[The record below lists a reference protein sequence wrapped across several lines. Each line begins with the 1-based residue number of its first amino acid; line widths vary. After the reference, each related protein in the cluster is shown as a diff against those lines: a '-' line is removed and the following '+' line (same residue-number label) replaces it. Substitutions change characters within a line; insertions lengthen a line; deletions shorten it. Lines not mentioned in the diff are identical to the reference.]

1 MSDRK
6 FLPLSLKTATLTFK
20 KLNLGNES
28 ILKGCR
34 RIPAGLFEEY
44 HFAFR
49 GLKLMVPVPKIE
61 VGGLDLPEGDKS
73 FFPVEGCSLV
83 SYCSSR
89 SHPCHAGGGVDGNV

>member
-61 VGGLDLPEGDKS
+61 VGGLDFPEGDKS
-73 FFPVEGCSLV
+73 FFPEPFPICTTVGIFFPVGKDC
-83 SYCSSR
+83 
-89 SHPCHAGGGVDGNV
+89 PDKKA